1 MQVTKSNGSKQEL
14 DIAKIMAHSE
24 WACRGLNVFQSE
36 LDASLSIQF
45 YEGMPTSEIAQ
56 IQIQTASSL
65 ISLKQPEFDKVTARF
80 ILQRIYKQVTGG
92 DIKYP
97 SMKLMLSQGVLFQQL
112 DTRLMDGRFDIEAID
127 AAIRPERDDLFAY
140 LGIQTIADR
149 YLLTRPLSN
158 GSVKAIYEMPQHFW
172 MRVAMGLSI
181 LEDNP
186 TQRAIEAYNVFSQM
200 DYVPSTPTLFN
211 SGTRHSQMSSCY
223 LSYVPDDLELIFDL
237 GITQSALLSKFA
249 GGVGTDWTEVRS
261 NGSIIKSTN
270 GRSNGILPF
279 LKIYNQTAVA
289 VNQGGKR
296 KGAFSPYLEV
306 WHDDFMDYCDLRLQ
320 TGDDNLRTHD
330 IHPAAWVPDLFME
343 RKEAGGMWSFFCP
356 SDVPGL
362 HDLYGEDFKKA
373 YEAAE
378 AAGLARRQLPAM
390 DVWKNHLDKLV
401 RTGYPWITFKDP
413 CNRRNPQQHVGVVH
427 NSNLC
432 TEITLINSKDET
444 AVCNLGSIVLGN
456 HVRNGQIDS
465 DKLQRTIN
473 VAVRCLDNVIDLNYY
488 PTPETKRSNLRHRP
502 IGLGVMGYAEA
513 MLQCGIDWESQ
524 DHLQWADETFE
535 QINFYSIK
543 ASMELAKERGAYET
557 FPGSTWSQG
566 KLTIDTAKDQKVN
579 FFSPMEWQLLRE
591 DVVKYGIRNSNITA
605 IAPTATI
612 ANIVGTTECI
622 QLINERA
629 ITKEN
634 LSGRFLQISPLHKY
648 NKPELVKT
656 VWEVDQLWSI
666 KAAAKRQKW
675 IDQSQSLN
683 LYRTKAIKGKILDL
697 WYTTAWKLDVKTT
710 YYLRNQGEQD
720 GAGRLE
726 DKATAEDVLA
736 ALDAK
741 LKADLQAPA
750 VNDEVTSYFECE
762 ACQ

>member
-1 MQVTKSNGSKQEL
+1 MQVTKTNGSKQEL

-24 WACRGLNVFQSE
+24 WACRNLDVCQSE
-36 LDASLSIQF
+36 LDASLQIQF

-92 DIKYP
+92 DITYP
-97 SMKLMLSQGVLFQQL
+97 SMKLMLSQGILFQQL
-112 DTRLMDGRFDIEAID
+112 DSRLLDGRFDMEAID

-149 YLLTRPLSN
+149 YLMTRPLTS
-158 GSVKAIYEMPQHFW
+158 GGKKAIYEMPQHFW

-186 TQRAIEAYNVFSQM
+186 TQRAIDAYNVFSQM

-296 KGAFSPYLEV
+296 KGAFSPYLEI
-306 WHDDFMDYCDLRLQ
+306 WHDDFTDYCDLRLQ
-320 TGDDNLRTHD
+320 TGEDNLRTHD

-343 RKEAGGMWSFFCP
+343 RKRDGGMWSFFCP

-362 HDLYGEDFKKA
+362 HDLFGEDFKKA

-488 PTPETKRSNLRHRP
+488 PTPETKLSNLRHRP
-502 IGLGVMGYAEA
+502 VGLGVMGYAEA
-513 MLQCGIDWESQ
+513 MLQCGIDWESH

-557 FPGSTWSQG
+557 FPGSTWSKG
-566 KLTIDTAKDQKVN
+566 LLTIDTAKDQKVN
-579 FFSPMEWQLLRE
+579 FFSPVEWQLLRE
-591 DVVKYGIRNSNITA
+591 DVMQYGIRNSNITA

-634 LSGRFLQISPLHKY
+634 LSGRFLQINPLHKY

-656 VWEVDQLWSI
+656 VWEVDQMWSI
-666 KAAAKRQKW
+666 KAAARRQKW

-683 LYRTKAIKGKILDL
+683 LYRTKDIKGRTLDL
-697 WYTTAWKLDVKTT
+697 WYTTAWELDVKTT
-710 YYLRNQGEQD
+710 YYLRNQGATD
-720 GAGRLE
+720 GAGRI
-726 DKATAEDVLA
+726 EDVA
-736 ALDAK
+736 T
-741 LKADLQAPA
+741 QEPAPA
-750 VNDEVTSYFECE
+750 APFPPVVETPAEEPVTSYFECE